1 MAEIVTNTT
10 AAQIR
15 HAALG
20 FRSQNAA
27 GKTIPQSSALTTI
40 FTVSAGRIMVNLL
53 YGLVTT
59 VVAGTTPSLKLT
71 ATPTAG
77 TASDLCTTG
86 TITAAEVGSM
96 LVVPVIKGSA
106 LIVETAGSGSQT
118 GPGLGG
124 QIVAPGTIG
133 QTSAA
138 ADVTGAIQW
147 FLYYI
152 PLDDAARVVAS

>member
-1 MAEIVTNTT
+1 MPTPQQNAQLRNAE
-10 AAQIR
+10 
-15 HAALG
+15 LG
-20 FRSQNAA
+20 FRVQNAA
-27 GKTIPQSSALTTI
+27 GKTIPQSAALTTI
-40 FTVSAGRIMVNLL
+40 FTVAGGRIMVGLL

-71 ATPTAG
+71 ATPTTG
-77 TASDLCTTG
+77 TASDMCTTG
-86 TITAAEVGSM
+86 VITAAEVGSM
-96 LVVPVIKGSA
+96 LVVPVSKGSA

-133 QTSAA
+133 MTSAA

-147 FLYYI
+147 SLFYV
-152 PLDDAARVVAS
+152 PLDAAATVTAA

>member
-1 MAEIVTNTT
+1 MPESGSNAVMA
-10 AAQIR
+10 QLR
-15 HAALG
+15 HATLG
-20 FRSQNAA
+20 FRAQGAA
-27 GKTIPQSSALTTI
+27 KTIPQSAALTTI
-40 FTVSAGRIMVNLL
+40 FTVSGGRVMANLL

-77 TASDLCTTG
+77 TASDMCTTG
-86 TITAAEVGSM
+86 VITAAEVGSM
-96 LVVPVIKGSA
+96 LVVPVVKGSA

-133 QTSAA
+133 MTSAA
-138 ADVTGAIQW
+138 ADVTGQIQW
-147 FLYYI
+147 ALYWI
-152 PLDDAARVVAS
+152 PLDDGARVVAN